1 MLRRYLLV
9 ALAGICVST
18 SVNAQTMFYEGTMKS
33 SIALR
38 MTLERHANILTGKY
52 QYVKFGK
59 DIRLEGTM
67 LSSEHFILNEFDSDG
82 KQTGV
87 FRGRFA
93 GFVEPT
99 EGIMGE
105 WSSPEGEH
113 RLFELYN
120 VVKPYDDIYTGDYK
134 RVDQL
139 EMDNRSVYANISL
152 RFVTNVGLY
161 AKGEVLWRGT
171 LDNHYQGDID
181 GVCRIVEANKVIYD
195 EGGPCRF
202 VIQFTQDGLV
212 ITEDKGECY
221 GANVT
226 FNGNYQRI
234 LLPIGKNSRSDKRK
248 K

>member
-1 MLRRYLLV
+1 MLRCYLLV

-99 EGIMGE
+99 DGIMGE
-105 WSSPEGEH
+105 WSSPEGKKQLPFDLH
-113 RLFELYN
+113 R
-120 VVKPYDDIYTGDYK
+120 VTKPHKDIFTGTYK
-134 RVDQL
+134 RIKDHEATVT
-139 EMDNRSVYANISL
+139 I
-152 RFVTNVGLY
+152 RFLPDGALY
-161 AKGEVLWRGT
+161 AKGEASWRGIM
-171 LDNHYQGDID
+171 DNIHQGNID
-181 GVCRIVEANKVIYD
+181 GPCRIIEANKVIYD
-195 EGGPCRF
+195 ESGSCRF

-226 FNGNYQRI
+226 FNGKYQRM
-234 LLPIGKNSRSDKRK
+234 LAPIGKNSRSDKRDK
-248 K
+248 